1 LDALLVQRNQFN
13 AISSR
18 RSVQRNQFNAIFT
31 TAIFITAIGA
41 AVITER
47 LAAESQFMRQYRKAA
62 PCNDYTQGTEGA
74 ASSSE
79 VNP

>member
-1 LDALLVQRNQFN
+1 MVQRDQFN
-13 AISSR
+13 VISSTHD
-18 RSVQRNQFNAIFT
+18 QGNAIFI
-31 TAIFITAIGA
+31 TAIFITAISA

-47 LAAESQFMRQYRKAA
+47 FAAESQFMRQYRKAA
-62 PCNDYTQGTEGA
+62 HCNDYTQGTEGA